1 MNEGGL
7 SLPLLPP
14 TTVSFSPGKEVTC
27 LSEQESGHGYA
38 AGRHQFCLSPTRM
51 FTHTQTHKQSAL
63 ELQLLIVFRID

>member
-7 SLPLLPP
+7 RLPPPPP

-38 AGRHQFCLSPTRM
+38 AGPRQYCLCLTDT
-51 FTHTQTHKQSAL
+51 FTHNHTSSVSRDVKPD
-63 ELQLLIVFRID
+63 ID